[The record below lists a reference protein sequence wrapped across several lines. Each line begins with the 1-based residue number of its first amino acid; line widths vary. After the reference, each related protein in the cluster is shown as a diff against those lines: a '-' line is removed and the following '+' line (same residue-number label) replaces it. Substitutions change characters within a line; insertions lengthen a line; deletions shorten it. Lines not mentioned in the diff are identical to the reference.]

1 MNAFANV
8 VRAELFKVR
17 RKRRTLVV
25 AGLWWVLLPSLALIV
40 GRVLFTNL
48 GGIADEVGGI
58 DTVVQAVASPYG
70 IARLGLVGPAYLSPS
85 FFVIVVA
92 LFAALLVGEERTHA
106 MWKTVLVAQPSR
118 PAVLFG
124 KLTVAMIVTGV
135 MLAGA
140 LVAAVVF
147 GGLGTLFLPTD
158 FSGDWAPLV
167 GLYAL
172 QWAFLAALVAF
183 AFLMVFLVRNVALGL
198 VMVFFLPALLE
209 GLYTVYAA
217 AVGFQPINRFNAFLQ
232 TIRLRQVFEDL
243 DTYFFTTNVYAPARA
258 PVRDLATSFAAEA
271 GREMNGGGPD
281 FGALL
286 GAGITLDGAVWV
298 VVGYTVV
305 LTALLTWRFLRHDV
319 D

>member
-1 MNAFANV
+1 VNAFANV

-48 GGIADEVGGI
+48 GGIAEEVGGI
-58 DTVVQAVASPYG
+58 DAVVQAVASPYG

-124 KLTVAMIVTGV
+124 KLAVAMIVTGV

-147 GGLGTLFLPTD
+147 GAAGTLFLPTD
-158 FSGDWAPLV
+158 FSGDWGPLV

-198 VMVFFLPALLE
+198 VTVFFLPALLE

-217 AVGFQPINRFNAFLQ
+217 VVGFQPINRFNAFLQ

-258 PVRDLATSFAAEA
+258 PVRDLAASFAAEA

-286 GAGITLDGAVWV
+286 GAGITLERAAMV
-298 VVGYTVV
+298 VAGYAVV
-305 LTALLTWRFLRHDV
+305 LTALLTWRFLRQDV